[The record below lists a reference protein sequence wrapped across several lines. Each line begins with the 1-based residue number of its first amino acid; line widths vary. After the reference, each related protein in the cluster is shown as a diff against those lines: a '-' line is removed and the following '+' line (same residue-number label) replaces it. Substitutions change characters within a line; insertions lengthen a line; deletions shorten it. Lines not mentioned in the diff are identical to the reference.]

1 MRFANVYYAV
11 QQNATADGT

>member
-1 MRFANVYYAV
+1 MRFVNVYYAV

>member
-11 QQNATADGT
+11 QQNVTADGT